1 MRREGVTVRSGPL
14 WCSVLPDPSLTS
26 PHVAYALGRST
37 GGAVARNFVRRR
49 LREIVRTHE
58 ATLPAAWIL
67 VGANASAVN
76 TTFAELTSHTQALFS
91 RVQAKVTSESPV
103 SEPAA
108 SSQAPL

>member
-1 MRREGVTVRSGPL
+1 
-14 WCSVLPDPSLTS
+14 
-26 PHVAYALGRST
+26 VAYALGRST
-37 GGAVARNFVRRR
+37 GGAVARNLVRRR

-76 TTFAELTSHTQALFS
+76 MTFAELTSHTQALFS